1 MASSGSKNKRKL
13 VLTPDDLGKADSLR
27 HTVLQ
32 CVSRES
38 YERAADTLKMYVE
51 SQPEFPEFKVRAIRY
66 LEYGVD
72 LVNGIKAKKSFP
84 GLSTLPMNKQ
94 EELFSRAYEHFED
107 LKVTL
112 KKIEKIEREV
122 RLEDKR
128 STVWI
133 VKAFMHSAIAIVA
146 LGIFL
151 ELSSGTLVS
160 MGIVADNVFDKASAA
175 LLRVVGL

>member
-1 MASSGSKNKRKL
+1 MASSSSKNKRKL
-13 VLTPDDLGKADSLR
+13 GLSPDDLGKSDSLR
-27 HTVLQ
+27 HSVLQ
-32 CVSRES
+32 SVSRES
-38 YERAADTLKMYVE
+38 YERAIDTIKMYVG

-66 LEYGVD
+66 LEYGID

-107 LKVTL
+107 LKLTL

-128 STVWI
+128 STIWI
-133 VKAFMHSAIAIVA
+133 IRAIVHSTA
-146 LGIFL
+146 AIVVLGIFL
-151 ELSSGTLVS
+151 ELTNGTVLS
-160 MGIVADNVFDKASAA
+160 
-175 LLRVVGL
+175 VGLVVNDALNRASEVFLRLIGF